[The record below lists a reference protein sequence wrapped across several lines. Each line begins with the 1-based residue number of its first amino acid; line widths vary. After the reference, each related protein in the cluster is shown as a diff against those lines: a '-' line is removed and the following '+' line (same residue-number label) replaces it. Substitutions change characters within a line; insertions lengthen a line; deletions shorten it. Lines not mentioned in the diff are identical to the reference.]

1 MSNTKDNVHFTIIIP
16 TKDRAQFLEQTL
28 KTCTNQDYENL
39 EIIVSDDG
47 SVDNSIEIVE
57 EAARKDSRVR
67 LISPGSGVGM
77 LDNFEFALNHVKPG
91 FVIALGGDDGLMPNS
106 ITRMRDIILETK
118 TELLTWP
125 TSTYFYPKTKMENGQ
140 LILHLRKG
148 KFTSGIKMI
157 NSKDFLERQ
166 SKNLFYISD
175 IESPMI
181 YVKSVVSTN
190 LIDKVK
196 RRSSD
201 GRFYSCSTPDGYSGI
216 VLAGEVDQYV
226 FSGEPL
232 SIHGVSPTSQGLGYL
247 TKSEEAKKHSEDFF
261 KKATHKP
268 MHPELGSQ
276 PYSPLISLMTADF
289 LLTARDLPGW
299 QGKFSPID
307 FKKLLSIGLKEIEDG
322 LFPEDRVLRE
332 LNILHKI
339 AEHHN
344 LEDFFLKKLKKSRK
358 NRRRPLEGNAISPR
372 LLYLDA
378 LEYKVYNVFEASY
391 VANYIHQIVPRLNF
405 KVFRNM
411 LMNSVKYRFLSFRK
425 GEQLPNSFLSKKK

>member
-1 MSNTKDNVHFTIIIP
+1 MSDKKDNIHFTVIIP
-16 TKDRAQFLEQTL
+16 TKDRAQYLEQTL
-28 KTCTNQDYENL
+28 KTCTNQDYKYL

-47 SVDNSIEIVE
+47 SIDNSREIVE

-67 LISPGSGVGM
+67 LISPGCGVGM
-77 LDNFEFALNHVKPG
+77 LDNFEYALNHVKPG

-106 ITRMRDIILETK
+106 LTRMRDIILETR

-125 TSTYFYPKTKMENGQ
+125 TSTFFYPKTKMENGQ

-148 KFTSGIKMI
+148 KFTSGIKVI

-181 YVKSVVSTN
+181 YVKSVVSTD
-190 LIDKVK
+190 LIQKVK
-196 RRSSD
+196 NRSSD

-216 VLAGEVDQYV
+216 VLAGEVEQYI

-261 KKATHKP
+261 KKTTHKP
-268 MHPELGSQ
+268 MHSELGSQ

-307 FKKLLSIGLKEIEDG
+307 YKKLLSIAITEIEDG

-332 LNILHKI
+332 LNILFKI
-339 AEHHN
+339 AENHN
-344 LEDFFLKKLKKSRK
+344 LKDFFLNKMKKAKKNS
-358 NRRRPLEGNAISPR
+358 RRPLEGNAISPR

-378 LEYKVYNVFEASY
+378 TEYKLYNIFEASY
-391 VANYIHQIVPRLNF
+391 VANYIHQIIPKLSI
-405 KVFRNM
+405 KVFIKM
-411 LMNSVKYRFLSFRK
+411 LINSFKYRFLSFKK
-425 GEQLPNSFLSKKK
+425 GDQLPNHFSNKN

>member
-1 MSNTKDNVHFTIIIP
+1 MSDKKDNIHFTVIIP
-16 TKDRAQFLEQTL
+16 TKDRAQYLEQTL
-28 KTCTNQDYENL
+28 KTCTNQDYKYL

-47 SVDNSIEIVE
+47 SIDNSREIVE

-67 LISPGSGVGM
+67 LISPGCGVGM
-77 LDNFEFALNHVKPG
+77 LDNFEYALNHVKPG

-106 ITRMRDIILETK
+106 ITRMRDIILETR

-125 TSTYFYPKTKMENGQ
+125 TSTFFYPKTKMENGQ

-148 KFTSGIKMI
+148 KFTSGIKVI

-181 YVKSVVSTN
+181 YVKSVVSTD
-190 LIDKVK
+190 LIQKVK
-196 RRSSD
+196 NRSSD

-216 VLAGEVDQYV
+216 VLAGEVEQYI

-261 KKATHKP
+261 KKTTHKP
-268 MHPELGSQ
+268 MHSELGSQ

-307 FKKLLSIGLKEIEDG
+307 YKKLLSIAITEIEDG

-332 LNILHKI
+332 LNILFKI

-344 LEDFFLKKLKKSRK
+344 LKDFFLNKMKKAKKNS
-358 NRRRPLEGNAISPR
+358 RRPLEGNAISPR

-378 LEYKVYNVFEASY
+378 TEYKLYNIFEASY
-391 VANYIHQIVPRLNF
+391 VANYIHQIIPKLSI
-405 KVFRNM
+405 KVFIKM
-411 LMNSVKYRFLSFRK
+411 LINSFKYRFLSFKK
-425 GEQLPNSFLSKKK
+425 GGQLPNHFSNKN

>member
-1 MSNTKDNVHFTIIIP
+1 M
-16 TKDRAQFLEQTL
+16 
-28 KTCTNQDYENL
+28 
-39 EIIVSDDG
+39 
-47 SVDNSIEIVE
+47 
-57 EAARKDSRVR
+57 
-67 LISPGSGVGM
+67 
-77 LDNFEFALNHVKPG
+77 
-91 FVIALGGDDGLMPNS
+91 IALGGDDGLMPNS

-196 RRSSD
+196 SRSSD

-261 KKATHKP
+261 KKTTHKP

-307 FKKLLSIGLKEIEDG
+307 YKKLLSIGLKEIEDG
-322 LFPEDRVLRE
+322 LFPEDRVFRE

-358 NRRRPLEGNAISPR
+358 NSRRPLEGNAISPR

>member
-1 MSNTKDNVHFTIIIP
+1 MSDKKDNIHFTVIIP
-16 TKDRAQFLEQTL
+16 TKDRAQYLEQTL
-28 KTCTNQDYENL
+28 KTCTNQDYKYL

-47 SVDNSIEIVE
+47 SIDNSREIVE

-67 LISPGSGVGM
+67 LISPGCGVGM
-77 LDNFEFALNHVKPG
+77 LDNFEYALNHVKPG

-106 ITRMRDIILETK
+106 ITRMRDIILETR

-125 TSTYFYPKTKMENGQ
+125 TSTFFYPKTKMENGQ

-148 KFTSGIKMI
+148 KFTSGIKVI

-181 YVKSVVSTN
+181 YVKSVVSTD
-190 LIDKVK
+190 LIQKVK
-196 RRSSD
+196 NRSSD

-216 VLAGEVDQYV
+216 VLAGEVEQYI

-247 TKSEEAKKHSEDFF
+247 TKSEEAKKNSEDFF
-261 KKATHKP
+261 KKTTHKP
-268 MHPELGSQ
+268 MHSELGSQ

-307 FKKLLSIGLKEIEDG
+307 YKKLLSIAITEIEDG

-332 LNILHKI
+332 LNILFKI

-344 LEDFFLKKLKKSRK
+344 LKDFFLNKMKKAKKNS
-358 NRRRPLEGNAISPR
+358 RRPLEGNAISPR

-378 LEYKVYNVFEASY
+378 TEYKLYNIFEASY
-391 VANYIHQIVPRLNF
+391 VANYIHQIIPKLSI
-405 KVFRNM
+405 KVFIKM
-411 LMNSVKYRFLSFRK
+411 LINSFKYRFLSFKK
-425 GEQLPNSFLSKKK
+425 GGQLPNHFSNKN

>member
-1 MSNTKDNVHFTIIIP
+1 MLNKTDNIHFSIIIP
-16 TKDRAQFLEQTL
+16 TKDRAEYLHQTL
-28 KTCTNQDYENL
+28 KTCSNQDYENL

-47 SVDNSIEIVE
+47 SLDNSREIVE
-57 EAARKDSRVR
+57 EAARKDPRIR
-67 LISPGSGVGM
+67 FISPGTGVGM

-106 ITRMRDIILETK
+106 IVRMRDILVETGM
-118 TELLTWP
+118 ELLTWP

-148 KFTSGIKMI
+148 RLTSGIKI
-157 NSKDFLERQ
+157 IKSKLFLERQ
-166 SKNLFYISD
+166 AKNLFYISD

-190 LIDKVK
+190 LIEKVK
-196 RRSSD
+196 SRSSE

-216 VLAGEVDQYV
+216 VLAGEVEEYA
-226 FSGEPL
+226 FSGDPL

-261 KKATHKP
+261 KKTTHKP
-268 MHPELGSQ
+268 MHAELASQ

-299 QGKFSPID
+299 AGEFSPID
-307 FKKLLSIGLKEIEDG
+307 YKKLLSKALSEVEDG
-322 LFPEDRVLRE
+322 LFPEDRILRE
-332 LNILHKI
+332 LKILHKI
-339 AEHHN
+339 AEYHN
-344 LEDFFLKKLKKSRK
+344 LEDFFIKKLNKSRK
-358 NRRRPLEGNAISPR
+358 NSRRPLEGNAISPR

-378 LEYKVYNVFEASY
+378 IEYKVYNVFEASF
-391 VANYIHQIVPRLNF
+391 VAHYLHQILPKLSLNI
-405 KVFRNM
+405 FRKM
-411 LMNSVKYRFLSFRK
+411 MVNSLKYRFLSFRK
-425 GEQLPNSFLSKKK
+425 TDRLPNDFLNK

>member
-1 MSNTKDNVHFTIIIP
+1 MSDLKDNLHFTVIIP
-16 TKDRAQFLEQTL
+16 TKDRAQYLEQTL
-28 KTCTNQDYENL
+28 KTCTNQDYKNL

-47 SVDNSIEIVE
+47 SIDKSREIVE

-67 LISPGSGVGM
+67 LISPGCGVGM
-77 LDNFEFALNHVKPG
+77 LDNFEYALNHVKPG

-106 ITRMRDIILETK
+106 ITRMRDIILETS

-148 KFTSGIKMI
+148 KFTSGIKVI
-157 NSKDFLERQ
+157 NSRDFLERQ

-181 YVKSVVSTN
+181 YVKSVVSTD
-190 LIDKVK
+190 LIQKVK
-196 RRSSD
+196 NRSSD

-216 VLAGEVDQYV
+216 VLAGEVEQYI

-261 KKATHKP
+261 KKTTHKP
-268 MHPELGSQ
+268 MHSELGSQ

-299 QGKFSPID
+299 GGKFSPID
-307 FKKLLSIGLKEIEDG
+307 YKKLLSIAVTEIEDG

-332 LNILHKI
+332 LNILFKI

-344 LEDFFLKKLKKSRK
+344 LKDFFLNKIKKAKK

-378 LEYKVYNVFEASY
+378 IEYKVYNIFEASY
-391 VANYIHQIVPRLNF
+391 VANYIHQIIPKLSI
-405 KVFRNM
+405 KVFIKM
-411 LMNSVKYRFLSFRK
+411 FINSFKYRFLSFKK
-425 GEQLPNSFLSKKK
+425 GEKLPNHFSNTN

>member
-1 MSNTKDNVHFTIIIP
+1 MSDKKDNIRFTVIIP
-16 TKDRAQFLEQTL
+16 TKDRAQYLQQTL

-47 SVDNSIEIVE
+47 SVDNSREIVE

-106 ITRMRDIILETK
+106 IIRMRDMILETG

-148 KFTSGIKMI
+148 KLTSGMKMI

-190 LIDKVK
+190 LIEKVK
-196 RRSSD
+196 SRSSD

-216 VLAGEVDQYV
+216 VLAGEVEQYA

-261 KKATHKP
+261 KKTTHKP

-307 FKKLLSIGLKEIEDG
+307 YKKLLLIALTEIEDG

-332 LNILHKI
+332 LNILYKI

-344 LEDFFLKKLKKSRK
+344 LQDYFLKKLNKSKKNS
-358 NRRRPLEGNAISPR
+358 RRPLEGNAISPR

-391 VANYIHQIVPRLNF
+391 VANYIHQIIPRLSF
-405 KVFRNM
+405 KVFTKM
-411 LMNSVKYRFLSFRK
+411 LINSVKYRFLSFRK
-425 GEQLPNSFLSKKK
+425 GERLPNDFLNK

>member
-1 MSNTKDNVHFTIIIP
+1 MLNKTDNIHFTVIIP
-16 TKDRAQFLEQTL
+16 TKDRAQYLYQTL

-47 SVDNSIEIVE
+47 SSDNSREIVE
-57 EAARKDSRVR
+57 EAARKDPRVR

-77 LDNFEFALNHVKPG
+77 LDNFEFALNHVKSG

-106 ITRMRDIILETK
+106 IVRMRDILVETGM
-118 TELLTWP
+118 EILTWP
-125 TSTYFYPKTKMENGQ
+125 TATYFYPKTKMENGQ
-140 LILHLRKG
+140 LILHLKNA
-148 KFTSGIKMI
+148 KLSSGVKIIK
-157 NSKDFLERQ
+157 SKPFLERQ

-175 IESPMI
+175 VESPMI
-181 YVKSVVSTN
+181 YVKSIVSTN
-190 LIDKVK
+190 LIEKVK
-196 RRSSD
+196 SRSSD

-216 VLAGEVDQYV
+216 VLAGEVEEYA

-247 TKSEEAKKHSEDFF
+247 TKSEEAKRHSEDFF
-261 KKATHKP
+261 KKTTHKP

-299 QGKFSPID
+299 TGEFSPINY
-307 FKKLLSIGLKEIEDG
+307 KKLLSIALTEIEDG
-322 LFPEDRVLRE
+322 LFPEDRVMRE

-339 AEHHN
+339 AEYHN
-344 LEDFFLKKLKKSRK
+344 LGGFFIKKLSKSKKNS
-358 NRRRPLEGNAISPR
+358 RRPLEGNAISPR

-378 LEYKVYNVFEASY
+378 IDYKIYNVFEASF
-391 VANYIHQIVPRLNF
+391 VAHYLHQIVPKLSLNT
-405 KVFRNM
+405 FRKM
-411 LMNSVKYRFLSFRK
+411 IVNSFRYRFLSFKKRYR
-425 GEQLPNSFLSKKK
+425 LPNDFLNK